1 MDIMDSL
8 GYNTSLA
15 EALAQAHALTGSW
28 RSITRDLRAAEALT
42 SEDIQQVRTLI
53 ATSLYPAQF
62 IAHCLRQRRPDG
74 TGPSTMM
81 T

>member
-42 SEDIQQVRTLI
+42 WTDIQQVN
-53 ATSLYPAQF
+53 QW
-62 IAHCLRQRRPDG
+62 QRHA
-74 TGPSTMM
+74 
-81 T
+81 